1 MYNPTTRVQIPMDSN
16 LWSVYSVHTSL
27 TVFLQSFP
35 SKKKEEVSSW
45 VATGAPV
52 GPVGLE

>member
-16 LWSVYSVHTSL
+16 LWSVYSVRTSL